1 MRSPVAALVMAFLAS
16 AVGAEEPGNLWEV
29 TTSMEGGGMKM
40 PGQTQQVCAP
50 VTAEGPE
57 AMSGGD
63 NRCQMSDIQRSP
75 GKFTYKVQC
84 PDGSGTGEM
93 TYQGRDSYTQVMT
106 MTMDGETMKM
116 SMQGKRIG
124 TCDASKVKKQMAAIQ
139 AQGAAAMAQ
148 ACGSLVEQMM
158 PGQLASMECDP
169 KYKKQICDRL
179 GTKDGFRLAASRQ
192 PMGEPVMDSGTLPE
206 VAKSCGVQAEQVRE
220 RLCNDASKSDDL
232 DFIGA
237 QCPALAQ
244 PIAQRECAG
253 RGFTTPPA
261 EKYRDFCS
269 NYASELM
276 DGGAS
281 EAGTSPTA
289 PQAPADKP
297 SADDVLKEGAKRLK
311 GLFGR

>member
-1 MRSPVAALVMAFLAS
+1 MRLPVAALVMAFLAS

-29 TTSMEGGGMKM
+29 TTSMEGGGMQM
-40 PGQTQQVCAP
+40 PGRTDQVCAP
-50 VTAEGPE
+50 VSAEGPE

-63 NRCQMSDIQRSP
+63 NRCQMTDIQRSP

-116 SMQGKRIG
+116 STQGKRIG

-220 RLCNDASKSDDL
+220 RLCNDAGKADDL

-237 QCPALAQ
+237 ECPALAQ

-269 NYASELM
+269 NYARELM
-276 DGGAS
+276 DGGAGNPAANP
-281 EAGTSPTA
+281 E
-289 PQAPADKP
+289 APAAPAEKP
-297 SADDVLKEGAKRLK
+297 SADDMIKEGAKRLK